1 MIKNA
6 EIARQISD
14 LMIEIGGRLDR
25 SVLVLQQ
32 QCSPEESRV
41 YGRAIGQVLGDMLD
55 ILNPLYEEHPSLKP
69 SQME

>member
-14 LMIEIGGRLDR
+14 LMIEIGGRLDG
-25 SVLVLQQ
+25 SVLVVQQ
-32 QCSPEESRV
+32 RCSPEEFRV
-41 YGRAIGQVLGDMLD
+41 YRRAIGQVLGDMLD